1 MMTCTAPRTVRYVS
15 GVPSRQRCPRT
26 DEAGQLQLRGA
37 TGESRERA
45 ARRAR
50 CEMRGLCRSGLG
62 PLPHSRLAA
71 RTRLSRQETLVP
83 DPHPAPRVI
92 PHTHV
97 VERPAD
103 RVLPVLLEVGGD
115 LWENRREVCNFR
127 LRHRH
132 LHVAPGVRAAGGA
145 PPSARGQP
153 SRHAMTPR
161 VPAGTQQPCPFQHA
175 ERTSASPS
183 L

>member
-1 MMTCTAPRTVRYVS
+1 
-15 GVPSRQRCPRT
+15 
-26 DEAGQLQLRGA
+26 
-37 TGESRERA
+37 
-45 ARRAR
+45 
-50 CEMRGLCRSGLG
+50 MRGLCRPGLG

-115 LWENRREVCNFR
+115 LWEK
-127 LRHRH
+127 
-132 LHVAPGVRAAGGA
+132 GA
-145 PPSARGQP
+145 KCATFG
-153 SRHAMTPR
+153 
-161 VPAGTQQPCPFQHA
+161 
-175 ERTSASPS
+175 
-183 L
+183 

>member
-1 MMTCTAPRTVRYVS
+1 MMACTAPRTVRYMY
-15 GVPSRQRCPRT
+15 
-26 DEAGQLQLRGA
+26 RGYPA
-37 TGESRERA
+37 ASA
-45 ARRAR
+45 ARAQTRRGSSSCAGRRASLERGRR